1 MSQNTLV
8 IADGTGA
15 QVLERMNN
23 SNNTL
28 ATLNSGSAAP
38 ATTYAYMLWADTT
51 NNQLKMRNAANTGW
65 NVVGS
70 FDATSF
76 YASVADAS
84 ITEAKIATGAVTVNK
99 IGALAVTDA
108 KLASNSVTTAKILDA
123 NVTPAKLSQK
133 ITRTLLKS
141 GTSTSVEFTGIPS
154 WVTKVT
160 LNMQN
165 AGSNGTSTRIVKL
178 GTSIDGYSTIYSGSA
193 DMMGSAVGPHYFSSG
208 FDWSDTTANASD
220 NVSGTYTF
228 TKLDSIAPDDS
239 VYWIGTVVGANISGS
254 STSALLLGSGYCK
267 LRGELDRLMITS
279 VGGTNT
285 MEGSYSIIYE

>member
-28 ATLNSGSAAP
+28 ATLNSGSSAP
-38 ATTYAYMLWADTT
+38 ATTYAHMLWADTT

-65 NVVGS
+65 NIVGS

-84 ITEAKIATGAVTVNK
+84 ITEAKIATGAVTANK

-123 NVTPAKLSQK
+123 NVTPAKLSQPL
-133 ITRTLLKS
+133 TVGTSVAPS
-141 GTSTSVEFTGIPS
+141 GTSVTFTDIPS
-154 WVTKVT
+154 WVRKINVVFYNISTSGT
-160 LNMQN
+160 SPIQLQIGN
-165 AGSNGTSTRIVKL
+165 SNGIVTSNYFGSWDTFTTTI
-178 GTSIDGYSTIYSGSA
+178 STTL
-193 DMMGSAVGPHYFSSG
+193 MSSG
-208 FDWSDTTANASD
+208 FVVTGQTAGQLYNGIASLYYITKTTGAFVNQ
-220 NVSGTYTF
+220 
-228 TKLDSIAPDDS
+228 
-239 VYWIGTVVGANISGS
+239 YWAFS
-254 STSALLLGSGYCK
+254 
-267 LRGELDRLMITS
+267 S
-279 VGGTNT
+279 VGGITNGT
-285 MEGSYSIIYE
+285 ANSLSGGSGSLETNDLNQLRITTVNGTDLFDGGRVNIIFE

>member
-23 SNNTL
+23 ANNTL
-28 ATLNSGSAAP
+28 VTLNSGSAAP

-76 YASVADAS
+76 NGTVADGS

-123 NVTPAKLSQK
+123 NVTPAKLSQPL
-133 ITRTLLKS
+133 TVGTSVSPS
-141 GTSTSVEFTGIPS
+141 GTSVTFTDIPS
-154 WVTKVT
+154 WVRKINIVFADIST
-160 LNMQN
+160 
-165 AGSNGTSTRIVKL
+165 NGTSQIQVQIGNSSGIK
-178 GTSIDGYSTIYSGSA
+178 TSNYFGSWDTFTTTISTA
-193 DMMGSAVGPHYFSSG
+193 LMSSG
-208 FDWSDTTANASD
+208 FVVTGQTAGQYYNGIASLYFVTKTTGPFVNQ
-220 NVSGTYTF
+220 
-228 TKLDSIAPDDS
+228 
-239 VYWIGTVVGANISGS
+239 YWAFS
-254 STSALLLGSGYCK
+254 
-267 LRGELDRLMITS
+267 S
-279 VGGTNT
+279 VGGITNGT
-285 MEGSYSIIYE
+285 ANSLSGGSGALETNDLNQIRITTVNGTDLFDSGRVNIIFE